1 MQTRK
6 NITIHR
12 STKCIL
18 MLFTLLII
26 FSKGISQTSTNEQIA
41 IKEKEL
47 YTLREQ
53 EEKYISELEVLKL
66 NSVTEKMDLIGQ
78 PYANGHQV
86 QLVKHS
92 AMQLG
97 YNEKH
102 EQAEWVMH
110 MVTPDVI
117 DGNVSRTNDFREDSL
132 VTTGTSS
139 KADYWYSGFDRGHLA
154 PSADFRWSQKA
165 LSESY
170 FYSNMSPQRPE
181 LNREKWAELENVIR
195 DYVITNKEEVYVIT
209 GPILHD
215 SLPEMK
221 NEGRLN
227 QVSIPEMYYK
237 IVIDITGDT
246 VTGIAF
252 LMPNG
257 SCGYPVMSYATS
269 IDKIEQ
275 LTGYD
280 FFPNLPSDIAIKVE
294 SNENTDLFK
303 TRGSEGEIIPFN
315 PTELPKGKI
324 NTVQAQY
331 NIGTKSCVCGTVV
344 STKFSEK
351 SGATFLNLD
360 KKFPNQIFSVTI
372 WEKSRNNFSYKPEEE
387 LYMKKICLTGKLESK
402 NGTPTMN
409 ITNEKSIEILEEND
423 EN

>member
-1 MQTRK
+1 M
-6 NITIHR
+6 I
-12 STKCIL
+12 
-18 MLFTLLII
+18 FTLLII
-26 FSKGISQTSTNEQIA
+26 FSNGISQTSTNEQIA

-47 YTLREQ
+47 SVLKEK

-110 MVTPDVI
+110 MVTPDI
-117 DGNVSRTNDFREDSL
+117 LNGNVSRTNDFREDSL

-195 DYVITNKEEVYVIT
+195 DYVIANKEEVYVIT

-280 FFPNLPSDIAIKVE
+280 FFPNLPSDIAIKIE

-409 ITNEKSIEILEEND
+409 ITNEKSIEILEEDD

>member
-1 MQTRK
+1 
-6 NITIHR
+6 
-12 STKCIL
+12 